1 MRMSDLIVSF
11 RLAWC
16 VVVRNWVVYRKDFL
30 ANVSPTLAD
39 PALMMTA
46 LGMGLSPYIG
56 SIHGLSYSQYLAPGM
71 AATTVLFTAFFECS
85 YGFYV
90 RMTFESVFKAMLTTP
105 IGTREVVLG
114 EFIWVWIRA
123 ALMAGGVGIV
133 LALLGLL
140 PNPWAVLL
148 FPLIGGILA
157 IPCGA
162 IGLLASSYVRN
173 INQFQT
179 VYSFLIAPM
188 YFISGTFFPM
198 ADQPVLDVLV
208 QVSPFF
214 HGVSLLQRAAWN
226 QFSFSRICYHLAV
239 MLAFALIL
247 GFWSLIRIRTKL
259 ID

>member
-198 ADQPVLDVLV
+198 ADQPVLGVLV

-214 HGVSLLQRAAWN
+214 HGLSLLQMAAWN

-247 GFWSLIRIRTKL
+247 GFCSLIRIRNKL
-259 ID
+259 IN

>member
-1 MRMSDLIVSF
+1 MSDFIVSLK
-11 RLAWC
+11 LAWC

-30 ANVSPTLAD
+30 ANISPTLAD

-46 LGMGLSPYIG
+46 LGMGLSPFIG
-56 SIHGLSYSQYLAPGM
+56 NIHGLSYSQFLAPGM

-105 IGTREVVLG
+105 IGTREVVFG
-114 EFIWVWIRA
+114 EYIWLMIRA
-123 ALMAGGVGIV
+123 ALMAGGVGVV
-133 LALLGLL
+133 LALLRLL

-148 FPLIGGILA
+148 FPLIGGILS

-173 INQFQT
+173 INQFQS

-188 YFISGTFFPM
+188 YFISGTFFPIG
-198 ADQPVLDVLV
+198 DRPILGTIV
-208 QVSPFF
+208 QISPFF
-214 HGVSLLQRAAWN
+214 HGVSLLQMAAWN
-226 QFSFSRICYHLAV
+226 QFSPGGIMYHLGII
-239 MLAFALIL
+239 LAYGLIL
-247 GFWSLIRIRTKL
+247 GLWSLVRIRRML
-259 ID
+259 IT

>member
-1 MRMSDLIVSF
+1 MRELLISL
-11 RLAWC
+11 RLAWS

-30 ANVSPTLAD
+30 ANISPTLAD

-46 LGMGLSPYIG
+46 LGMGLSPFIG
-56 SIHGLSYSQYLAPGM
+56 SIHGLSYAQYLAPGM

-90 RMTFESVFKAMLTTP
+90 RMEFESVFKAMLTTP

-114 EFIWVWIRA
+114 EFMWVSLRA
-123 ALMAGGVGIV
+123 GLMAGGVGGV
-133 LALLGLL
+133 LVALRLL
-140 PNPWAVLL
+140 PNPWAVFL
-148 FPLIGGILA
+148 FPFIGAILS

-162 IGLLASSYVRN
+162 IGLLASTYVRN

-188 YFISGTFFPM
+188 YFLSGTFFPIG
-198 ADQPVLDVLV
+198 DQPVLGTIV

-214 HGVSLLQRAAWN
+214 HGVSLLQMAAWN
-226 QFSFSRICYHLAV
+226 QYSPVRTMHHLGII
-239 MLAFALIL
+239 LAYSVVLGLWALV
-247 GFWSLIRIRTKL
+247 RVRKKL
-259 ID
+259 IG

>member
-1 MRMSDLIVSF
+1 MSDWIDSLK
-11 RLAWC
+11 LAWC

-30 ANVSPTLAD
+30 ANISPTLAD
-39 PALMMTA
+39 PALMLTA

-56 SIHGLSYSQYLAPGM
+56 NIHGLSYSQYLAPGM

-105 IGTREVVLG
+105 IGTTEVVLG
-114 EFIWVWIRA
+114 EFIWVSIRA
-123 ALMAGGVGIV
+123 SLMAGGVGLV
-133 LALLGLL
+133 LAVLRLL
-140 PNPWAVLL
+140 PNPWAVFL
-148 FPLIGGILA
+148 FPLIGGLLA

-188 YFISGTFFPM
+188 YFISGTFFPLG
-198 ADQPVLDVLV
+198 DRPILGNIV
-208 QVSPFF
+208 QISPFF
-214 HGVSLLQRAAWN
+214 HGVTLLQMAAWN
-226 QFSFSRICYHLAV
+226 QLSPPRVAYHLAV
-239 MLAFALIL
+239 MLAYGLIL
-247 GFWSLIRIRTKL
+247 SLCALVRIRRKL
-259 ID
+259 VN

>member
-1 MRMSDLIVSF
+1 MSDFILSF
-11 RLAWC
+11 RLAWR

-39 PALMMTA
+39 PALMMIA
-46 LGMGLSPYIG
+46 LGMGLSPFIG

-90 RMTFESVFKAMLTTP
+90 RMTFESVYKAMLTTQ

-114 EFIWVWIRA
+114 EYIWVTIRA
-123 ALMAGGVGIV
+123 GLMAGGVGIV
-133 LALLGLL
+133 LALLRLL
-140 PNPWAVLL
+140 PNPWAIFL
-148 FPLIGGILA
+148 FPLIGGMLA

-188 YFISGTFFPM
+188 YFISGTFFPL
-198 ADQPVLDVLV
+198 ADRPVFGAIV
-208 QVSPFF
+208 QVSPFY
-214 HGVSLLQRAAWN
+214 HGVSLLQMAAWN
-226 QFSFSRICYHLAV
+226 QFSPNRISYHLGV
-239 MLAFALIL
+239 MLAYALVL
-247 GFWSLIRIRTKL
+247 GLWSLVRIRKKL

>member
-1 MRMSDLIVSF
+1 MSDLFVSLH
-11 RLAWC
+11 LAWC

-46 LGMGLSPYIG
+46 LGMGLSPFIAG
-56 SIHGLSYSQYLAPGM
+56 IHGLSYSQFLAPGM

-90 RMTFESVFKAMLTTP
+90 RMKFESVFKAMLTTP
-105 IGTREVVLG
+105 IVTREVVLG
-114 EFIWVWIRA
+114 EYIWVSIRA

-133 LALLGLL
+133 LTFLRLL
-140 PNPWAVLL
+140 PNPWSVFL
-148 FPLIGGILA
+148 FPFIGAALS

-162 IGLLASSYVRN
+162 IGLLAASYVRN

-188 YFISGTFFPM
+188 YFISGTFFPLD
-198 ADQPVLDVLV
+198 DQPILAAVV
-208 QVSPFF
+208 QISPFY
-214 HGVSLLQRAAWN
+214 HGVSLLQMAAWN
-226 QFSFSRICYHLAV
+226 RFSMEKILYHLGV
-239 MLAFALIL
+239 ILVYALVL
-247 GFWSLIRIRTKL
+247 GFWSLVQIRKKL
-259 ID
+259 IN

>member
-1 MRMSDLIVSF
+1 
-11 RLAWC
+11 
-16 VVVRNWVVYRKDFL
+16 
-30 ANVSPTLAD
+30 
-39 PALMMTA
+39 
-46 LGMGLSPYIG
+46 
-56 SIHGLSYSQYLAPGM
+56 
-71 AATTVLFTAFFECS
+71 
-85 YGFYV
+85 
-90 RMTFESVFKAMLTTP
+90 
-105 IGTREVVLG
+105 VVLG

-140 PNPWAVLL
+140 PNPWAVFL

-198 ADQPVLDVLV
+198 ADQPILGVLV

-214 HGVSLLQRAAWN
+214 HGVSLLQMAAWN

-247 GFWSLIRIRTKL
+247 GFWSLIRIRNKL
-259 ID
+259 IN

>member
-1 MRMSDLIVSF
+1 MSDSIVSLK
-11 RLAWC
+11 LAWC

-30 ANVSPTLAD
+30 ANISPTLAD

-46 LGMGLSPYIG
+46 LGMGLSPFIG

-114 EFIWVWIRA
+114 EFIWVTIRA

-133 LALLGLL
+133 LGLLRLL
-140 PNPWAVLL
+140 PNPWAIFL
-148 FPLIGGILA
+148 FPMIGGMLA

-188 YFISGTFFPM
+188 YFISGTFFPL
-198 ADQPVLDVLV
+198 ADRPILGAVV

-214 HGVSLLQRAAWN
+214 HGVSLLQMAAWN
-226 QFSFSRICYHLAV
+226 QFSAKQICYHLGV
-239 MLAFALIL
+239 MLAYGLIL
-247 GFWSLIRIRTKL
+247 GIWSLVRIREKL
-259 ID
+259 IN